1 MAKKVAS
8 TISRFSKKLFLYIL
22 PIVGVA
28 TFVVTPANAY
38 YRLTYEQ
45 ASAIINTTNTNIR
58 AETSAN
64 YVKWT
69 DQRTATN
76 QTNKYLQGGT
86 TLSALTLSTI
96 DSDPVQ
102 FDGKEYYR
110 KYKNYKKV
118 TETTSLG
125 ISQPYVVATFVLT
138 LENIAED
145 WHLYVLAPYNTTSGS
160 LLKVGYTSWGPAT
173 NGNSSYADV
182 TFYELSSADYS
193 VDFTYQQY
201 SAGNGQYGY
210 QIGIYDIHLPA
221 GNIGSVNL
229 IYDATKVNYNFTLA
243 VNGIDGSNLVMT
255 QIIEQLTQIQQNQ
268 QTIITYQQTIANNI
282 TRITTMTDTEASEV
296 AALKAKYAAIT
307 SNMESLMQAAD
318 DAMDDIHEILPDIED
333 LDPGIF
339 DLQDYAPGWD
349 NQEYLAPLQN
359 AFQWSLIT
367 TMLVLSLVVAG
378 ISYILFGK
386 KA

>member
-1 MAKKVAS
+1 MVKKVGF
-8 TISRFSKKLFLYIL
+8 TISRYSKRLFLFFL
-22 PIVGVA
+22 PIIGVA
-28 TFVVTPANAY
+28 VFTVIPINAY
-38 YRLTYEQ
+38 YRLTYDQ
-45 ASAIINTTNTNIR
+45 ASAIISTTNTNIR

-69 DQRTATN
+69 DGRTATN

-110 KYKNYKKV
+110 KYKHYKKV

-138 LENIAED
+138 LEDIAED
-145 WHLYVLAPYNTTSGS
+145 WHFYVLAPYNSTGA
-160 LLKVGYTSWGPAT
+160 LVKVGYTSWGTAT

-182 TFYELSSADYS
+182 TFYELSSSDYS
-193 VDFTYQQY
+193 VSYTYQQY
-201 SAGNGQYGY
+201 SSGSGQYGY
-210 QIGIYDIHLPA
+210 QMGIFDIHLPA

-229 IYDATKVNYNFTLA
+229 IYDSTKLNYNFTLA

-268 QTIITYQQTIANNI
+268 QTIISHTSVIATHI
-282 TRITTMTDTEASEV
+282 QRITTMTDAEADEV
-296 AALKAKYAAIT
+296 EALKDRYNEIV
-307 SNMESLMQAAD
+307 ERMQSVMQDAD
-318 DAMDDIHEILPDIED
+318 DAWAAIHQTLPDPED
-333 LDPGIF
+333 LDPIIL
-339 DLQDYAPGWD
+339 DLDNIVQDWD
-349 NQEYLAPLQN
+349 NPQYIQPLQSV
-359 AFQWSLIT
+359 FQFPLIL
-367 TMLVLSLVVAG
+367 TMLILSLTVAFM
-378 ISYILFGK
+378 SYILFGK

>member
-1 MAKKVAS
+1 MAKKAGS

-28 TFVVTPANAY
+28 TFVATPANAY
-38 YRLTYEQ
+38 YRLTYDQ

-69 DQRTATN
+69 DGRTATN

-86 TLSALTLSTI
+86 TNSALTLSTI

-102 FDGKEYYR
+102 FEGKEYFR

-145 WHLYVLAPYNTTSGS
+145 WHLYVLAPYNNTSGS
-160 LLKVGYTSWGPAT
+160 LVKVGYTSWGPAT

-193 VDFTYQQY
+193 VTFNYQQY

-221 GNIGSVNL
+221 GSIGSVNL

-268 QTIITYQQTIANNI
+268 QTIITYQQTIATHI
-282 TRITTMTDTEASEV
+282 QMITTMSESDADAV
-296 AALKAKYAAIT
+296 AALQLKYDTIVDR
-307 SNMESLMQAAD
+307 MEGLMEDAD
-318 DAMDDIHEILPDIED
+318 DAWESIHDVVPDIDDIDPDI
-333 LDPGIF
+333 L
-339 DLQDYAPGWD
+339 DLQEIVPGWD
-349 NQEYLAPLQN
+349 NQEYIAPLN
-359 AFQWSLIT
+359 NLFNWSVIT
-367 TMLVLSLVVAG
+367 TMLVLSLTVAFL
-378 ISYILFGK
+378 SYILFGK